1 MADSDF
7 GQLWVELTAQNKVSP
22 QLEQI
27 IKDFQLVD
35 NSIRETRK
43 HLEAFADVKLTNGI
57 NEVEKNWRS
66 MRGAISDVQTDIDK
80 LRIKMANLN
89 DAGFGSSSEYKKYE
103 DSLKKLIRLKYEM
116 LEMGE
121 NGKNRV
127 SILGSEDVTRFK
139 QELSLSRK
147 EIANTDVA
155 ARHLVDTQRQ
165 NVGAVEKMVSQ
176 YDKMLATLKGARQ
189 EALDSGMTTMGTQWL
204 QNTINRIQ
212 AVSDTLRQALN
223 NPSAITNNM
232 VQQAEQQ
239 FSHLEQMAKTHAE
252 RIRNTLTA
260 KQIMTNSQLEL
271 TKMETGLERIKN
283 KLAAFRE
290 DKKITVNTTDLDT
303 ARQKL
308 EDFLNR
314 YRSIL
319 NSGNISK
326 STAKA
331 LAAEFNQIAAEA
343 EKAEVKV
350 RGLYD
355 AEKRR
360 LSTTTSPAKPIIE
373 TANALRQAQSAFD
386 PVIQKM
392 QQLQSATTRTGVIW
406 EQFKTQIAF
415 TAFSIYGLEH
425 FLKSIITVGGEFE
438 RQRVAL
444 QNMLG
449 DMREATE
456 IFGQLKN
463 LALESPFTFRQ
474 LSTYTKQ
481 LAAFSI
487 PYEELYDTNR
497 RLSDMSAGL
506 GVDMS
511 RLILA
516 YGQVRAATV
525 LRGQELRQF
534 TEAGVPMVEKLADYF
549 TKLNGELV
557 TTRDIFTMISK
568 KQVPFEAV
576 RAVMQEMTDEGG
588 MFYNMQ
594 AKIADTLSGRW
605 GNLKDAWEI
614 LLGELADGQ
623 SMMGNILKQ
632 SVEGITAIIRSL
644 RTLTGVL
651 GGLAVGKA
659 FSSLGLGMF
668 GAVGGSMTGNL
679 DKYYLKAKQMHAL
692 ELQRLSLTRALS
704 PIEKDILA
712 TKSKIT
718 AADRMSML
726 MNGQLNK
733 YQAALLVRNGQ
744 LNRMAAMRLAL
755 ENGISSAEIRQL
767 ANASK
772 LSLVW
777 GNIRDK
783 ISGFFGSIN
792 WASLGITAGIMAIGA
807 LAGAWMDYNH
817 KMEESRKNIA
827 EQATQTRND
836 LTDFFSKDQFSESL
850 DAGEAKRYIEKYE
863 EELKKVAP
871 NFLEIK
877 SRITGEHGESP
888 QEQAKAYRDEL
899 QKFLDNSEISEHVAG
914 SVVDYDDRGFGRDTF
929 IEKANAYYREMRN
942 LRDEVLRLDP
952 IKLIS
957 MVNSMDGLNTS
968 TKEQIRLLV
977 DQGRKLEAIKR
988 IKTELDK
995 PGVSRGVTYP
1005 DDEFYVSYTSAY
1017 NSLFADTEA
1026 KREYMDAADA
1036 FFSQM
1041 KDDIKNSYS
1050 QYFDKEG
1057 NWIGG
1062 DDLRA
1067 SILKGVRDGLS
1078 ERGAD
1083 ANSMSGIMMEF
1094 EREVFGFSQS
1104 TAVDMLANAFVQK
1117 NQGLIAKFKE
1127 NGGIVTDEI
1136 RRSLDEQAHNIALTD
1151 FNFMQNLDYLLNGQG
1166 NNEIIKRIRIIV
1178 GLDDPDLKEWQQVLV
1193 DKFGEDYK
1201 LAIKAAPDIASAL
1214 EACQNLYD
1222 KAKSKIETM
1231 KPLMLQ
1237 MGINFSGGS
1246 LPEDHVPSFI
1256 SPQYQG
1262 LYKDFAAEF
1271 NQNMRI
1277 QQSGIKNGLVDKGAK
1292 KSGSKKTG
1300 GSGRKED
1307 KELQAWQ
1314 RHVELYKKFLDQY
1327 RELTKMYGEKEALD
1341 KLQSSKA
1348 YEWVISFA
1356 KARGLD
1362 ATDIDSMNAALNG
1375 ILDTNKGDKQ
1385 KRKDAMAKR
1394 TADLE
1399 AEGYKRAEEALRRL
1413 NEQLNE
1419 QLKIL
1424 NDQYDAYKKIFLIT
1438 GNKEGSMQLAF
1449 GGNVTTERYVD
1460 ELTERLRDALKTAD
1474 WSGTIDDALVMTKEQ
1489 VNKTFGEE
1497 SEAANLINKLKDE
1510 RNKLE
1515 KEYIDILANALTSD
1529 MSLEDKRAE
1538 AVRKHN
1544 EELRKLIELRDKAET
1559 AEGRAQAQAGIDA
1572 LNNAHNRTMAGYDQQ
1587 IFERDTNLGGLM
1599 NHLNV
1604 LSKGYLRSIL
1614 VQLRDSMSKYAND
1627 NTPEGMAA
1635 REKLADQILKVTDAL
1650 KDLNDTVTD
1659 IDDDFYTGGDGKRYI
1674 TGVTATR
1681 YNMKQDQ
1688 EIDENTETII
1698 RNAEEFRQL
1707 TKKINQIN
1715 TLVKDLENV
1724 LKPVLDL
1731 FEAIGYEGNSLSK
1744 AIELASNAL
1753 SAASNTTSSLS
1764 SLSQSAAAAGNTGLA
1779 SGLAKAGPYAAVA
1792 AVGLSVV
1799 SQMFKWQQQA
1809 IQDDIDASKR
1819 RQQEM
1824 EALSSNLERVL
1835 ERTLGGIYSMRASD
1849 AQNSKFSDVLKTF
1862 KVYNEGGND
1871 ALAKMLGVKGNFWNL
1886 WTYSQHDIEPA
1897 LEKIRTYTKETRDA
1911 MQEALSSDSYYD
1923 ANYASLL
1930 AQRDEMQR
1938 QLDLENDKKKRD
1950 LSAISDLEQNIIE
1963 IQDKIQ
1969 YYALDVAKA
1978 IYDIDVKSWADSLAE
1993 TIVDAWAKGEDA
2005 VDAYKKKVKEIMRDV
2020 VTNIISQKIIQEA
2033 LKRANVE
2040 GIITSEMEAKNG
2052 MLDEFSVMSIGNA
2065 LISATDQAVGNAT
2078 KLLDYLKS
2086 VGWDLSDTADNA
2098 NTLGKGIASITEDT
2112 ADLLA
2117 SYINAIR
2124 ADVSAIRAFEE
2135 RILESGFTDINSNLA
2150 LQLTELRNISAF
2162 AERNAIAAERI
2173 LEMFDSVTTVG
2184 SSGRKIRV

>member
-7 GQLWVELTAQNKVSP
+7 GQLYAELVMENKVSP
-22 QLEQI
+22 QLRQI
-27 IKDFQLVD
+27 VEDLKLVD

-43 HLEAFADVKLTNGI
+43 HLEAYSDLKLTNGI
-57 NEVEKNWRS
+57 SDLEKNWRS

-89 DAGFGSSSEYKKYE
+89 DAGFGNSSEYKRYE
-103 DSLKKLIRLKYEM
+103 DSLRKLIALKNEM
-116 LEMGE
+116 LEMGKS
-121 NGKNRV
+121 GQTRA
-127 SILGSEDVTRFK
+127 SFLQSEDVTRFK

-155 ARHLVDTQRQ
+155 AKHLVDTQRQ

-176 YDKMLATLKGARQ
+176 YDKMLNTLKSARQ

-252 RIRNTLTA
+252 RIMNTLTA
-260 KQIMTNSQLEL
+260 KQLMSDSKLEL
-271 TKMETGLERIKN
+271 TKMETHLERIRN
-283 KLAAFRE
+283 RLASFKE

-303 ARQKL
+303 AKQKL

-576 RAVMQEMTDEGG
+576 RSVMQEMTDEGG

-614 LLGELADGQ
+614 LLGEIADGQ
-623 SMMGNILKQ
+623 TLAGTALKTF
-632 SVEGITAIIRSL
+632 VEGITNVIRNL
-644 RTLTGVL
+644 RTVLGLL
-651 GGLAVGKA
+651 GGLAAAKA
-659 FSSLGLGMF
+659 VSGLGVALS
-668 GAVGGSMTGNL
+668 GAFVGQSSSEKQYLQAKKLVAADLQREAITRKLHSNEQAILMTKNRMTMLDYHALVRSGAL
-679 DKYYLKAKQMHAL
+679 DKYQMMILVKRRKITFEMAKQAMLNQGIYMEEIARL
-692 ELQRLSLTRALS
+692 QNMSRMELMLRRMGISL
-704 PIEKDILA
+704 K
-712 TKSKIT
+712 
-718 AADRMSML
+718 SML
-726 MNGQLNK
+726 
-733 YQAALLVRNGQ
+733 
-744 LNRMAAMRLAL
+744 
-755 ENGISSAEIRQL
+755 
-767 ANASK
+767 
-772 LSLVW
+772 W
-777 GNIRDK
+777 
-783 ISGFFGSIN
+783 N
-792 WASLGITAGIMAIGA
+792 WNTAFMAIGA
-807 LAGAWMDYNH
+807 IVGAYIQH
-817 KMEESRKNIA
+817 SQKLENIRENLS
-827 EQATQTRND
+827 EQAKQSRID
-836 LTDFFSKDQFSESL
+836 MGDFLNNNPLKEDIDS
-850 DAGEAKRYIEKYE
+850 AEAKRAIEKYE
-863 EELKKVAP
+863 DELKKVAP

-877 SRITGEHGESP
+877 SRIVGEHGESP

-899 QKFLDNSEISEHVAG
+899 QNFLNNSGVSEYTAR
-914 SVVDYDDRGFGRDTF
+914 DANKLNDRGWAHDTV
-929 IEKANAYYREMRN
+929 IEKANRYYRVMQD
-942 LRDEVLRLDP
+942 LRDEVSRIDP
-952 IKLIS
+952 SKLKAAVDQ
-957 MVNSMDGLNTS
+957 MTNMDES
-968 TKEQIRLLV
+968 TKSATKSLI
-977 DQGRKLEAIKR
+977 DQGRKLEALSMGAKKWLIPKDGLTR
-988 IKTELDK
+988 EKQDYIDYIGSIREQLL
-995 PGVSRGVTYP
+995 GGSVSEAKFKNVS
-1005 DDEFYVSYTSAY
+1005 DEF
-1017 NSLFADTEA
+1017 FAKLKE
-1026 KREYMDAADA
+1026 
-1036 FFSQM
+1036 
-1041 KDDIKNSYS
+1041 DIKNSYHEA
-1050 QYFDKEG
+1050 FDNEG
-1057 NWIGG
+1057 RWIGPNG
-1062 DDLRA
+1062 LREVLM
-1067 SILKGVRDGLS
+1067 SGFRSFLS
-1078 ERGAD
+1078 ATGAD
-1083 ANSMSGIMMEF
+1083 ESASKGMMEEF
-1094 EREVFGFSQS
+1094 ERTIFGHSAS
-1104 TAVDMLANAFVQK
+1104 TAVDMLANAFIQK
-1117 NQGLIAKFKE
+1117 NQGLVAKFKAS
-1127 NGGIVTDEI
+1127 GGKVSEEI
-1136 RRSLDEQAHNIALTD
+1136 SQALADQARNIAITD
-1151 FNFMQNLDYLLNGQG
+1151 RNFMQNLDYLLNGQG
-1166 NNEIIKRIRIIV
+1166 NNEVIKRIRILI
-1178 GLDDPDLKEWQQVLV
+1178 GLDEPDLQEWQKAMLE
-1193 DKFGEDYK
+1193 DFGDEFK
-1201 LAIKAAPDIASAL
+1201 VVIKAAPDIPSAI
-1214 EACQNLYD
+1214 EAIEKMY
-1222 KAKSKIETM
+1222 KESKGKMDTF
-1231 KPLMLQ
+1231 KPLMLK
-1237 MGINFSGGS
+1237 MGISYTGGQ
-1246 LPEDHVPSFI
+1246 LPKDAPLTLKPE
-1256 SPQYQG
+1256 YQNLWTG
-1262 LYKDFAAEF
+1262 VSEQVNALDTVLSKVNEYKDKW
-1271 NQNMRI
+1271 NINTT
-1277 QQSGIKNGLVDKGAK
+1277 DKGK
-1292 KSGSKKTG
+1292 GKGSKKT

-1413 NEQLNE
+1413 NDQLNE

-1449 GGNVTTERYVD
+1449 GGNVTNERYVD
-1460 ELTERLRDALKTAD
+1460 ELTERLKDALKTAG
-1474 WSGTIDDALVMTKEQ
+1474 SSLSIDDAISLNKEEI
-1489 VNKTFGEE
+1489 NKRFGEE
-1497 SEAANLINKLKDE
+1497 SEAANLINKLKEE

-1538 AVRKHN
+1538 AERKYN
-1544 EELRKLIELRDKAET
+1544 EELRKLIALRDKAET
-1559 AEGRAQAQAGIDA
+1559 AEGKAQAQAGIDA
-1572 LNNAHNRTMAGYDQQ
+1572 LNNAHNRNMAGYDQQ

-1604 LSKGYLRSIL
+1604 LSKGYLRAIL

-1681 YNMKQDQ
+1681 YGMKQDQ

-1707 TKKINQIN
+1707 TKKINQIS
-1715 TLVKDLENV
+1715 TVIKDLENV

-1731 FEAIGYEGNSLSK
+1731 FEAIGYEGNSLSQ

-1764 SLSQSAAAAGNTGLA
+1764 SLSQSAAAVGNTGLA

-2086 VGWDLSDTADNA
+2086 VGWDLSDEADNA
-2098 NTLGKGIASITEDT
+2098 STLGKGIASITEDT

-2124 ADVSAIRAFEE
+2124 ADVAAIRAFEE

-2184 SSGRKIRV
+2184 SSGRKVRV